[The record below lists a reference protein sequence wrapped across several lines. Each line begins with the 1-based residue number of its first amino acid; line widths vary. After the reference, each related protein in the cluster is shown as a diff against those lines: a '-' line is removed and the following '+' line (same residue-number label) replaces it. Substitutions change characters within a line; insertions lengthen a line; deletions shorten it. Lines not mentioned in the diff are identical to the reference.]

1 MNIYFE
7 TLDKN
12 DYDNF
17 KKDVQE
23 AFALAVMQEFKD
35 TFSNACEVIPDED
48 INQSLY
54 NPKCSS
60 YYIYANGLK
69 VGGVVLNIDNNTH
82 HNDVEIL
89 FIYPKYHSKGIG
101 QKVWKAIEEKYPE
114 TEVWELVT
122 PYFEKRNI
130 NFYVNKC
137 GFHIVEYFNK
147 YHLDDTMPYD
157 NINQREF
164 EEDFFRFQKV
174 MKKSNK

>member
-60 YYIYANGLK
+60 
-69 VGGVVLNIDNNTH
+69 
-82 HNDVEIL
+82 
-89 FIYPKYHSKGIG
+89 
-101 QKVWKAIEEKYPE
+101 
-114 TEVWELVT
+114 
-122 PYFEKRNI
+122 
-130 NFYVNKC
+130 
-137 GFHIVEYFNK
+137 
-147 YHLDDTMPYD
+147 
-157 NINQREF
+157 
-164 EEDFFRFQKV
+164 
-174 MKKSNK
+174 